1 MFVIDPSAFGR
12 DGGLEAKHRAV
23 EEGRANIEHGLAM
36 EVKAATA
43 KRLAED
49 AKLETQRKALAQE
62 RERVVTE
69 AKKKKKGQNS

>member
-1 MFVIDPSAFGR
+1 
-12 DGGLEAKHRAV
+12 
-23 EEGRANIEHGLAM
+23 M